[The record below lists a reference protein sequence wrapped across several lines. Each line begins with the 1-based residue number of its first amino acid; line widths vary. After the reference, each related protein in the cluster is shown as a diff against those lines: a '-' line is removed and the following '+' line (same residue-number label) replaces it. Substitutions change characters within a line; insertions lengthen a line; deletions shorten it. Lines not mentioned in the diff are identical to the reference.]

1 MFLKKVMLKFCPISP
16 LRFLVLLEI
25 DFVIKMDLQKTCK
38 KIWKWGENIGSI
50 SIRIK
55 PKNRFIFQK
64 IIETNS

>member
-38 KIWKWGENIGSI
+38 K
-50 SIRIK
+50 
-55 PKNRFIFQK
+55 FQK
-64 IIETNS
+64 